1 MAVPLFGEV
10 NQLGGVYV
18 NGRPLPNEVR
28 LQIVELAQLGIR
40 PCQISRQLRVSHGC
54 VSKILTRYYETG
66 SIFPGAIGGSKPRV
80 TTPEVVSYIRKLKK
94 NDPAIFA
101 WEIRERL
108 LTDGLCDKHNIPS
121 VSSISRILRN
131 KPRPL
136 AVCLNRHFFYG
147 TSKTSTLLH
156 HPLCLYPYSSDT
168 HYLASNYSTLPTKT
182 DRSVEIVSPHAMSA
196 LLGPQLS
203 RSEHER
209 NIISS
214 GQDSY
219 NKYMYF
225 NCPLPV

>member
-1 MAVPLFGEV
+1 MAIPLFGEV

-28 LQIVELAQLGIR
+28 LQIVKLAQLGIR
-40 PCQISRQLRVSHGC
+40 PCQISRHLRVSHGC

-66 SIFPGAIGGSKPRV
+66 SIFPGSIGGSKPRV
-80 TTPEVVSYIRKLKK
+80 TTPEVVSYIRKLKQ
-94 NDPAIFA
+94 NDPTIFA

-136 AVCLNRHFFYG
+136 AVYLNRHICYG
-147 TSKTSTLLH
+147 ICKPSTLSNHSLSS
-156 HPLCLYPYSSDT
+156 YPFSSDPASAQ
-168 HYLASNYSTLPTKT
+168 YLTFNYSTLPVKT
-182 DRSVEIVSPHAMSA
+182 DTSEETG
-196 LLGPQLS
+196 LLSPQLS

-209 NIISS
+209 NIITS
-214 GQDSY
+214 GRNSY
-219 NKYMYF
+219 DKYMYF
-225 NCPLPV
+225 SSILPV